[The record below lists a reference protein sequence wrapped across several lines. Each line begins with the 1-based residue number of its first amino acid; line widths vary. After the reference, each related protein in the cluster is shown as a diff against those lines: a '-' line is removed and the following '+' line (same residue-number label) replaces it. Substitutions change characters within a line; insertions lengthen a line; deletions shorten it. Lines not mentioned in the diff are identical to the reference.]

1 MEDITQLREEDIE
14 QRYDVLEDDQY
25 GALVLFVTTFSL
37 WWLGTFLEG
46 VEACVWYTDTTHS
59 AHNGLFDSRHA
70 KNGFISIT
78 LLSS

>member
-46 VEACVWYTDTTHS
+46 VEAC
-59 AHNGLFDSRHA
+59 L
-70 KNGFISIT
+70 
-78 LLSS
+78 

>member
-1 MEDITQLREEDIE
+1 MEDITQLREEEIE
-14 QRYDVLEDDQY
+14 QGYDVLEEDQY

-46 VEACVWYTDTTHS
+46 VEACLQYTHITRS
-59 AHNGLFDSRHA
+59 SHNGKVDSRHT
-70 KNGFISIT
+70 KNGFIRNT